1 MLFIIV
7 IIIRHYL
14 IVFQKILFCDFQP
27 FVDFFL
33 FLQKNKYKHFL
44 QKSLC
49 FFLVVYYIMILN
61 YQINVVVAKGLKNKT
76 ALQTVLIRV

>member
-14 IVFQKILFCDFQP
+14 IVFQKTFFVTFNLLLIFFYSYKKININIFCE
-27 FVDFFL
+27 
-33 FLQKNKYKHFL
+33 KA
-44 QKSLC
+44 C